1 MPTGDITITQYNL
14 IVSVDVSNQ
23 ELAYSIVDL
32 QAKILEKLSKSF
44 TRTIESA
51 IVNADPE
58 TSSTGNVNS
67 DDADPAVTFASTG

>member
-14 IVSVDVSNQ
+14 IVSVDISNQ

-44 TRTIESA
+44 TRTIESV

-58 TSSTGNVNS
+58 TSTTGNVNS

>member
-1 MPTGDITITQYNL
+1 VPTGDITITQYNL
-14 IVSVDVSNQ
+14 IVSVDISNQ

-44 TRTIESA
+44 TRTIESV

-58 TSSTGNVNS
+58 TSTTGNVNS
-67 DDADPAVTFASTG
+67 DDQAPATTFASTG

>member
-14 IVSVDVSNQ
+14 IVSVDISNQ

-44 TRTIESA
+44 TRTIESV

-58 TSSTGNVNS
+58 TSTTGNVNS
-67 DDADPAVTFASTG
+67 DDADPVVTFASTG

>member
-14 IVSVDVSNQ
+14 IVSVDISNQ